1 MKRRTALAIARAE
14 KRARYKGGHQ
24 VKSKYGL
31 KRHNLF
37 AVIPFP
43 YTPENCPEHHAAS
56 SDPCICA
63 RCGSSIGFNAEN
75 WNYQNDPEF

>member
-37 AVIPFP
+37 ATIPFP
-43 YTPENCPEHHAAS
+43 YTEEHCPGHMAS
-56 SDPCICA
+56 SKPQICV
-63 RCGSSIGFNAEN
+63 RCGAYDESLPAPI
-75 WNYQNDPEF
+75 NYNDPEF